1 MSTGLCEDGHALFEN
16 ETRVFVL
23 QKIRTIESKLRSL
36 KNWFVSKKKK
46 KMRSIEKCRSPVD
59 ALRSQIIKED
69 ERHFLA
75 CARLEEKHDRNNG
88 ITETVALLKL
98 RQKLAKKEFDFDRM
112 KKKYEMK
119 VIRQCFLLRHY
130 QLQLYMHEAYIYA
143 EGDRSSIAEG
153 DSSSS
158 CDSEILEERVP
169 KRAKKELEAAG
180 PQNAENI
187 SPPLE
192 DAAATQSPASPSPG
206 NVAVCGQ
213 V

>member
-16 ETRVFVL
+16 ETWSDVCRKL
-23 QKIRTIESKLRSL
+23 RTIESKLQSL
-36 KNWFVSKKKK
+36 KNWFDSKKKK
-46 KMRSIEKCRSPVD
+46 KMRSIERCRSPVE
-59 ALRSQIIKED
+59 ALRSQITKED
-69 ERHFLA
+69 ERHFSA
-75 CARLEEKHDRNNG
+75 CARLEETHDRRSLLD
-88 ITETVALLKL
+88 ERVALLKL

-119 VIRQCFLLRHY
+119 VIRQCFLLKYY
-130 QLQLYMHEAYIYA
+130 QFQLYMHEAYIYA
-143 EGDRSSIAEG
+143 ESDRSSIAES

-158 CDSEILEERVP
+158 SDSDSLEERVP

-206 NVAVCGQ
+206 NVSVCGQ